1 MAEKQYRLE
10 EVIQTQ
16 HKDRRGRDMG
26 TSVVRLFVPTE
37 ISEEENRRTRL
48 AIETALAMIESKAYG
63 APVKVQLL

>member
-16 HKDRRGRDMG
+16 HKDKRGRDMG

-37 ISEEENRRTRL
+37 I
-48 AIETALAMIESKAYG
+48 
-63 APVKVQLL
+63 

>member
-16 HKDRRGRDMG
+16 HKDKRGRDMG

-48 AIETALAMIESKAYG
+48 AIELSLIHI
-63 APVKVQLL
+63 